1 MRRGGQA
8 CNVMK
13 LRGMRSIVR
22 HKHWS
27 EVLRID
33 AGVVTIPLF
42 GIDVPTSSQCIWFH
56 SELTGAESD
65 HEIELGQELRPPGL
79 TTGEQTDHGEVLKV
93 LVGSNNVDQSFR
105 TFEIVP
111 PSGKRLK
118 YSEEFFVVSVIIQ
131 FGDAQ
136 GAGMKSNRVDFAVS
150 CDRGEDRC
158 DSVV

>member
-1 MRRGGQA
+1 MSTG
-8 CNVMK
+8 
-13 LRGMRSIVR
+13 
-22 HKHWS
+22 KHQL
-27 EVLRID
+27 EVLQID

-42 GIDVPTSSQCIWFH
+42 GIDVPTSSQHIRFH

-65 HEIELGQELRPPGL
+65 HKIELGQELRPPGL
-79 TTGEQTDHGEVLKV
+79 TPGEQMDRGEVLEV
-93 LVGSNNVDQSFR
+93 LVVGNNIDRSFR
-105 TFEIVP
+105 TFKIVP
-111 PSGKRLK
+111 PSGKHLK
-118 YSEEFFVVSVIIQ
+118 YSEEFLVVSVIIQ